1 MLRLIL
7 LVFTHIASV
16 LVLIIVAVRVESF
29 PVIFISRLF
38 LLAKSLM
45 LLLMLLLLMLLLL
58 MLLLLLLLL
67 VLLLLLL
74 VIGAGHAFL

>member
-45 LLLMLLLLMLLLL
+45 LLLLLLLMLLLL